1 MRLTIQPLTKN
12 DALSMGMRA
21 VDQTVARTFKIS
33 KANRQ
38 AKGASTDYYW
48 NANKYKVRPP
58 IRKGRFVP
66 KTNIYIEK
74 SKYAID
80 TPGEHRG
87 ITVKGWK
94 VRQAN
99 KKGRLF

>member
-1 MRLTIQPLTKN
+1 
-12 DALSMGMRA
+12 MGMRA

-33 KANRQ
+33 KAGKTV
-38 AKGASTDYYW
+38 AGESTDYYW
-48 NANKYKVRPP
+48 NANQHKVRKP

-74 SKYAID
+74 AKYAID
-80 TPGEHRG
+80 TPGEHQG

-94 VRQAN
+94 ARQSN
-99 KKGRLF
+99 KRRLF